1 MGKEPHR
8 IALVG
13 AGRMG
18 QIHGVNAEANRR
30 LDLAWLVEPRGDV
43 AAELAGRLGCGIAA
57 WEQVLADAAVAGVI
71 VASATDTH
79 LDLTLAALRAGKAVF
94 CEKPLDLDLARLRAH
109 EAELRAA
116 APPLFVAFNRRFDR
130 HFQALKARLDAG
142 AVGAVESLNIISHDA
157 APPHAGFVATSG
169 GLFRDMAIHD
179 LDVARWL
186 LGEAPSEVFAT
197 ASCLVDPAIGEA
209 GDVDTARIV
218 LKTPSGR
225 LAMISNSRRSGYGYD
240 QRIEAF
246 GARGMAR
253 VDNVVQSTVS
263 TWSEA
268 GAASDRFEPFFLER
282 YAQAYAREID
292 HFADVLDGAAPKVG
306 LDEAMAALALAEA
319 AEASRRSGSVVR
331 V

>member
-1 MGKEPHR
+1 MGNEPHR

-18 QIHGVNAEANRR
+18 QIHGVNAAANRR
-30 LDLAWLVEPRGDV
+30 LDLAWLVEPRPDV
-43 AAELAGRLGCGIAA
+43 AADLAGRLGCGLAS
-57 WEQVLADAAVAGVI
+57 WEQALADPALAGVI
-71 VASATDTH
+71 VASSTDTH
-79 LDLTLAALRAGKAVF
+79 LDLTLAALRAGNAVF

-109 EAELRAA
+109 EAELRAPQA
-116 APPLFVAFNRRFDR
+116 QLFVAFNRRFDP

-142 AVGAVESLNIISHDA
+142 AVGAVESLNIISQDA
-157 APPHAGFVATSG
+157 TPPHAGFVKTSG

-179 LDVARWL
+179 LDMARWL
-186 LGEAPSEVFAT
+186 LGEAPSEVFAS
-197 ASCLVDPAIGEA
+197 ASCLIDPAIGEA

-268 GAASDRFEPFFLER
+268 GATSDRFEPFFLER
-282 YAQAYAREID
+282 YAQAYAREMD

-319 AEASRRSGSVVR
+319 AETSRRSGSVVR

>member
-1 MGKEPHR
+1 MEKEPHR

-18 QIHGVNAEANRR
+18 QIHGVNAAANRR
-30 LDLAWLVEPRGDV
+30 LDLAWLVEPRQDV
-43 AAELAGRLGCGIAA
+43 AAELAGRLGCGIAT
-57 WEQVLADAAVAGVI
+57 WEQALADPALAGVI
-71 VASATDTH
+71 VASSTDTH

-116 APPLFVAFNRRFDR
+116 QAPLFVAFNRRFDP
-130 HFQALKARLDAG
+130 HIQALKARLDAG
-142 AVGAVESLNIISHDA
+142 AVGVVESLNIISHDA
-157 APPHAGFVATSG
+157 TPPHAGFVKTSG

-179 LDVARWL
+179 LDMARWL
-186 LGEAPSEVFAT
+186 LGEAPSEVFAS
-197 ASCLVDPAIGEA
+197 ASCLIDPAIGEA

-268 GAASDRFEPFFLER
+268 GATSDRFEPFFLER
-282 YAQAYAREID
+282 YARAYAREMD

>member
-1 MGKEPHR
+1 MRKEPHR

-13 AGRMG
+13 AGRIG

-30 LDLAWLVEPRGDV
+30 LDLAWLVEPRPEV
-43 AAELAGRLGCGIAA
+43 AAELAGRLGCGIAS
-57 WEQVLADAAVAGVI
+57 WEHALADPALAGVI
-71 VASATDTH
+71 VASSTDTH
-79 LDLTLAALRAGKAVF
+79 LDLTLATLRAGKAVF

-109 EAELRAA
+109 EVQLRAA
-116 APPLFVAFNRRFDR
+116 EPPLFVAFNRRFDP
-130 HFQALKARLDAG
+130 HFQALKAKLDAG
-142 AVGAVESLNIISHDA
+142 AVGTVETVNIISHDA
-157 APPHAGFVATSG
+157 TPPHAGFVKTSG

-179 LDVARWL
+179 LDMARWL
-186 LGEAPSEVFAT
+186 LGEAPSEVFAS

-282 YAQAYAREID
+282 YAQAYAREMD
-292 HFADVLDGAAPKVG
+292 HFADVLDGAAPMVG

-319 AEASRRSGSVVR
+319 AETSRRSGSVVR

>member
-1 MGKEPHR
+1 MEKEPHR
-8 IALVG
+8 VALVG

-18 QIHGVNAEANRR
+18 QIHGVNAAANRR
-30 LDLAWLVEPRGDV
+30 LDLGWLVEPRQDV
-43 AAELAGRLGCGIAA
+43 AAELAGRLGCGIAT
-57 WEQVLADAAVAGVI
+57 WQQVLADPALAGVI
-71 VASATDTH
+71 VASSTDTH

-109 EAELRAA
+109 EAQLRVAQA
-116 APPLFVAFNRRFDR
+116 PLFVAFNRRFDP

-157 APPHAGFVATSG
+157 TPPPAGFVKTSG

-179 LDVARWL
+179 LDMARWL
-186 LGEAPSEVFAT
+186 LGEAPSEVFAS
-197 ASCLVDPAIGEA
+197 ASCLIDPAIGEA

-268 GAASDRFEPFFLER
+268 GAATDRFEPFFLER
-282 YAQAYAREID
+282 YAQAYAREMD
-292 HFADVLDGAAPKVG
+292 HFADVLDGAAPMVG

-319 AEASRRSGSVVR
+319 AETSRRSGSVVR
-331 V
+331 M